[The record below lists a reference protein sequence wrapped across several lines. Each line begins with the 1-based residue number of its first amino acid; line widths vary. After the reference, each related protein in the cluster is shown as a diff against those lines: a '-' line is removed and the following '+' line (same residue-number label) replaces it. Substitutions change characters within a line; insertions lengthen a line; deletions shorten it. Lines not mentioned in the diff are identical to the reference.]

1 MPVEQ
6 IIRVLLTS
14 LMAQTDMV
22 MLSDCVITTQE
33 VFIGKAGVNHVIVSH
48 KENLNDKDSS
58 V

>member
-6 IIRVLLTS
+6 IIRVLLIS

-33 VFIGKAGVNHVIVSH
+33 VFIGKAGVNHFIVSH
-48 KENLNDKDSS
+48 KENLKDS